1 MKKGELTRERIIEQT
16 APLFNKAGF
25 FGASMSDIMAA
36 TGLKKGGI
44 YNHFDSKEELALEAF
59 DHAAACVSRRVAAIL
74 ETNAGA
80 VERLVAFGELFV
92 GIHLDPPIAGGC
104 PILNTAVESDDAHP
118 ALRERAQQALDR
130 WRTRIGTV
138 VQEGMSAGQLR
149 SDLDADVVATRLIA
163 TLEGGLMMSRLY
175 GNPVHVRRAAEFV
188 RDYVERDLAG

>member
-1 MKKGELTRERIIEQT
+1 MRKGESTRERIIEQT

-36 TGLKKGGI
+36 TGLQKGGI
-44 YNHFDSKEELALEAF
+44 YNHFSSKEELALEAF
-59 DHAAACVSRRVAAIL
+59 DHATSCVTGRVASIL

-80 VERLVAFGELFV
+80 VDRLAAFGELFASF
-92 GIHLDPPIAGGC
+92 HLDPPIAGGC

-130 WRTRIGTV
+130 WRTRIGKV
-138 VQEGMSAGQLR
+138 VAQGISTGELR
-149 SDLDADVVATRLIA
+149 PNLDADVVATRLIA

-175 GNPVHVRRAAEFV
+175 GDPVHVRRAAEFV
-188 RDYVERDLAG
+188 KDYVERDLAA